1 MIGIIKKCIEPLK
14 ILSDNVE
21 EEAIVNMLNAK
32 LANLIALA
40 GIRFRQFDEGSDR
53 VISYYGVNFMGSG
66 EKKDFTVDCIND
78 FLLPFVK
85 IIIENKVE
93 QYREE
98 FYYNNVEQENDKH
111 KKEANL
117 KLYNDLRVP
126 QFELER
132 INSTGFYKEAVQ
144 ADAVKLNTLFVRL
157 DEFGDYLENA
167 VNGNASKKEFWQ
179 GLKTNYEG
187 KIPPPIIGGESRRKQ
202 VENIAIQL
210 LAYSDFGN
218 LYKDDVKKEYLRSLR
233 TGHSRRT
240 FFYMNNKKSVKIS
253 YPVRPALKNAQIAK
267 LRSISKDFENIFNTL
282 LQKSNKIYL
291 FDDGANEAIY
301 QYQCR
306 CIDYFNNNPHIDIVI
321 RNEIKESFWKIQKL
335 SVVYCAIDKPYTN
348 TVTEGY
354 VKHAIE
360 FYESVKS
367 GLANVLTERELDLT
381 EKYAKYLYDNRN
393 KTIKMSDLRKL
404 NYIHNTNFA
413 KTFGLLLDGIKEELL
428 EQYNMELIM
437 TNGLRNTRYFTVKT
451 NDDNNTDL
459 GEL

>member
-1 MIGIIKKCIEPLK
+1 MIDIIKKCIEPLK

-40 GIRFRQFDEGSDR
+40 GIRFRQFNEGSDR
-53 VISYYGVNFMGSG
+53 VISYYGINFMGSG
-66 EKKDFTVDCIND
+66 EKKDFTIDNINNY
-78 FLLPFVK
+78 LLPFVK
-85 IIIENKVE
+85 TTIKNKVE
-93 QYREE
+93 QYKEE
-98 FYYNNVEQENDKH
+98 FYYNNVEQENDKY

-132 INSTGFYKEAVQ
+132 VTSVGFYKESVQ
-144 ADAVKLNTLFVRL
+144 SSTVGLNAIFMRI

-167 VNGNASKKEFWQ
+167 ANGNAAKKELWQ

-187 KIPPPIIGGESRRKQ
+187 KVPPPIIGSESKREP
-202 VENIAIQL
+202 VEGMAIQL

-240 FFYMNNKKSVKIS
+240 FFYMNNKKSVKVG
-253 YPVRPALKNAQIAK
+253 YPVRPAVKNAQIAK
-267 LRSISKDFENIFNTL
+267 LRSISRDFENTFNTL

-291 FDDGANEAIY
+291 FDDDANEVIY
-301 QYQCR
+301 QYQCE
-306 CIDYFNNNPHIDIVI
+306 CIDYFNNNPHIDLVI
-321 RNEIKESFWKIQKL
+321 RNEIKESYWKIQKL
-335 SVVYCAIDKPYTN
+335 SVAYCAIDKPYTN
-348 TVTEGY
+348 TVTKEY
-354 VKHAIE
+354 VEHAIE
-360 FYESVKS
+360 FYLSVRD
-367 GLANVLTERELDLT
+367 GLTKVLIEREPDLI
-381 EKYAKYLYDNRN
+381 EKYAEYLYENRN

-413 KTFGLLLDGIKEELL
+413 KTFGSLLDGIKEELL
-428 EQYNMELIM
+428 EQYNVELIV
-437 TNGLRNTRYFTVKT
+437 TNGLRNTRYFTIKT
-451 NDDNNTDL
+451 NDDNNADL
-459 GEL
+459 GGL